1 MTDVS
6 AAETVQLRET
16 AQLRF
21 QLLGTVAAWRDGTQ
35 LQVGSPQ
42 QVALLA
48 SLLLRPGQS
57 VPLKQVVGD
66 LWGGEVPDH
75 AVGAVRTYASRLRA
89 VLEPGRARRAPG
101 AVLVSVGDGYTLRTP
116 GDPALSVDV
125 HAFTAKIAEAERLRA
140 AGEAQAAYDR
150 LATALALW
158 QGEALLGVPG
168 PYAEQQRGWLAQRRL
183 AAAEARLELG
193 LELGRHTEV
202 LDALDTLVSE
212 HPLRE
217 HLRELRMLALYR
229 GGRQAEA
236 LACFAEIRELL
247 VEELGI
253 DPGPELSALHQ
264 RILGA
269 DPELA
274 VPPQRP
280 TTDTAAVYR
289 AVLPAQLPTDIPDF
303 AGREGQLEGV
313 VAALR
318 APAGQAVP
326 VIALFG
332 IGGSGKTTLAVHA
345 AHQVRDQFPD
355 GHLFADL
362 RGGQQVTT
370 DPGLVLVDFLRS
382 LGVAPGGIPEGLDE
396 RSAMFRSLLT
406 GRRMLILIDNARD
419 ASQVR
424 PLLPGTAGS
433 AVLVTSRAQLA
444 ELPGA
449 RLFEIEAFRRS
460 EALDLFAAVIGAE
473 RAAAEP
479 EAVEALVAACGF
491 LPLGVRIL
499 ASRLAVRPAWSAADL
514 AERLADQERRLDEL
528 HLGSLGVEAT
538 FQLSYEQLHPEQA
551 RAFRLLAL
559 PDGHGLTTA
568 AAAAVIGLP
577 ERRTEDVLESLHSA
591 GLLLS
596 RTPGRYQYH
605 DLLRL
610 FARRRSE
617 HEDSAAQRA
626 LVVLLLV
633 DHLLAN
639 MVNATRALD
648 PDGALV
654 RHFQPTRAAG
664 LRFADREQAAR
675 WPHSESALIFAIT
688 EQVVRN
694 AADPDSV
701 TGAGTDGGTDGGPAA
716 VGPELRSAVDLLLG
730 LVWLLDGQVH
740 AARFRDVLRPAG
752 VAARRR
758 GDRATEARVCY
769 LSGLLDRLAAGHR
782 EAEPTLRRALELLA
796 PQDAADQALRATVTN
811 EIALVLNLTS
821 RTAEALTYF
830 EESLALCRDLGNTT
844 GQARVLGNIARVH
857 LNAGRLAEGVA
868 CAAQAADIAEESGS
882 AAGVADSYYQLGIA
896 LRAGGRTGEAVLRLR
911 HALGYF
917 QEQQRRSLEGLTLG
931 RLAECLAD
939 QALWSEAVALAEQ
952 SLVIAEELD
961 SQYARALALAALGR
975 ALAEQGVRD
984 RARECLLA
992 AAGLFEGLRAPETAG
1007 TRELLARITAS
1018 AD

>member
-6 AAETVQLRET
+6 AAEA
-16 AQLRF
+16 AQFRF

-140 AGEAQAAYDR
+140 AGEARAAYDR
-150 LATALALW
+150 LGTALALW

-168 PYAEQQRGWLAQRRL
+168 PYAEQQRGWLEQRRL

-289 AVLPAQLPTDIPDF
+289 AVVPAQLPTDIPDF

-318 APAGQAVP
+318 APAGQAVA
-326 VIALFG
+326 VITLFG

-382 LGVAPGGIPEGLDE
+382 LGVAPGGIPDGLDE

-444 ELPGA
+444 ELPGT

-568 AAAAVIGLP
+568 AAAAAIGLP

-596 RTPGRYQYH
+596 RIPGRYQYH

-626 LVVLLLV
+626 EVVLLLV

-701 TGAGTDGGTDGGPAA
+701 TGGGT
-716 VGPELRSAVDLLLG
+716 ELRSAVDLLLG

-796 PQDAADQALRATVTN
+796 PRDAADQALRATVTN

-896 LRAGGRTGEAVLRLR
+896 LRADGRTGEAVLRLR
-911 HALGYF
+911 SALGYF
-917 QEQQRRSLEGLTLG
+917 QEQQRRSLEGLALG

>member
-1 MTDVS
+1 MTDGS
-6 AAETVQLRET
+6 AAVDPQF
-16 AQLRF
+16 RF
-21 QLLGTVAAWRDGTQ
+21 QLLGAVSAWRDGAQ

-48 SLLLRPGQS
+48 SLLLRPGQT
-57 VPLKQVVGD
+57 VPLKQVLGD

-101 AVLVSVGDGYTLRTP
+101 AVVVSVGDGYILRTP

-125 HAFTAKIAEAERLRA
+125 HAFTAAVAEADRLRA
-140 AGEAQAAYDR
+140 AGEVQLAYER
-150 LATALALW
+150 LGAALALW

-168 PYAEQQRGWLAQRRL
+168 PYAEQQRGWLEQRRL
-183 AAAEARLELG
+183 AAAEARLELA
-193 LELGRHTEV
+193 LELGRHVEV
-202 LDALDTLVSE
+202 LDELEELVAE

-236 LACFAEIRELL
+236 LACFAEIRTLL
-247 VEELGI
+247 VEELGV

-269 DPELA
+269 DPQLAA
-274 VPPQRP
+274 VPDRRASAAQPAP
-280 TTDTAAVYR
+280 DSAAVYR
-289 AVLPAQLPTDIPDF
+289 SVVPAQLPTDIPDF
-303 AGREGQLEGV
+303 AGREEQLRSL

-326 VIALFG
+326 VITLFG

-345 AHQVRDQFPD
+345 AHQVREQFPD
-355 GHLFADL
+355 GQLFADL
-362 RGGQQVTT
+362 RGGEQLLT

-382 LGVAPGGIPEGLDE
+382 LGVAPGGIPERLDE
-396 RSAMFRSLLT
+396 RSALFRSLLT
-406 GRRMLILIDNARD
+406 GRRMLIVIDNARD
-419 ASQVR
+419 AAQIR
-424 PLLPGTAGS
+424 PLLPGTAGC
-433 AVLVTSRAQLA
+433 AVLVTSRAQLV
-444 ELPGA
+444 ELPGI
-449 RLFEIEAFRRS
+449 RLFEIEAFRRG
-460 EALDLFAAVIGAE
+460 EALDLFASVVGAE

-479 EAVEALVAACGF
+479 EAVEALVSACGF
-491 LPLGVRIL
+491 LPLAVRIL
-499 ASRLAVRPAWSAADL
+499 ASRLAVRPAWSAAAL
-514 AERLADQERRLDEL
+514 AERLADQSRRLDEL

-538 FQLSYEQLHPEQA
+538 FQLSYEQLQPEQA

-559 PDGHGLTTA
+559 PEGHGLTTA
-568 AAAAVIGLP
+568 AAATAVGRP
-577 ERRTEDVLESLHSA
+577 ERDTEDVLESLHSA

-596 RTPGRYQYH
+596 RTPGHYQYH

-617 HEDSAAQRA
+617 REDTAAERA
-626 LVVLLLV
+626 GAVLLLA
-633 DHLLAN
+633 DHLLAS
-639 MVNATRALD
+639 MANASRALD

-654 RHFQPTRAAG
+654 RHFQPTRTAG
-664 LRFADREQAAR
+664 LRFGDREQAAR

-688 EQVVRN
+688 EQVVRE
-694 AADPDSV
+694 AAEADAD
-701 TGAGTDGGTDGGPAA
+701 TAA
-716 VGPELRSAVDLLLG
+716 VGPGLRFAVDLLLG

-740 AARFRDVLRPAG
+740 AARFREVLRPAG

-769 LSGLLDRLAAGHR
+769 LGGLLDRLAAGHR
-782 EAEPTLRRALELLA
+782 DAEPTLRRALELLA
-796 PQDAADQALRATVTN
+796 PDDAADQALRATVTN

-821 RTAEALTYF
+821 RPAEALEYF
-830 EESLALCRDLGNTT
+830 EESLALCQALGNTT

-857 LNAGRLAEGVA
+857 LNAGRPDEGVA
-868 CAAQAADIAEESGS
+868 CAARAAAIAEDSGS

-896 LRAGGRTGEAVLRLR
+896 LRAAGRIGEAVQRLR
-911 HALGYF
+911 RALDYF
-917 QEQQRRSLEGLTLG
+917 QEQQRRSLEGLALA

-939 QALWSEAVALAEQ
+939 QALWSEAVASAEQ
-952 SLVIAEELD
+952 SKVIAEELD
-961 SQYARALALAALGR
+961 SGYARALALAALGR
-975 ALAEQGVRD
+975 ALAEQGVRE
-984 RARECLLA
+984 RAGECLETA
-992 AAGLFEGLRAPETAG
+992 ARLFEQLRAPEAAG
-1007 TRELLARITAS
+1007 TRELLARVA
-1018 AD
+1018 AGPG

>member
-1 MTDVS
+1 MTDVD
-6 AAETVQLRET
+6 AAGS

-21 QLLGTVAAWRDGTQ
+21 QLLGTVAAWRGGVPLQ
-35 LQVGSPQ
+35 LGSPQ

-66 LWGGEVPDH
+66 LWAGEVPDH

-101 AVLVSVGDGYTLRTP
+101 AVLISVGDGYTLRTP

-125 HAFTAKIAEAERLRA
+125 HGFTARVAEAEQLRA
-140 AGEAQAAYDR
+140 AGEAQPAYDR
-150 LATALALW
+150 LGAALALW

-168 PYAEQQRGWLAQRRL
+168 PYAEQQRGWLEQRRL
-183 AAAEARLELG
+183 SAAEARLELG
-193 LELGRHTEV
+193 LELGRHVEV

-212 HPLRE
+212 QPLRE
-217 HLRELRMLALYR
+217 HLRGLRMLALYR

-236 LACFAEIRELL
+236 LACFAEIRALL
-247 VEELGI
+247 VEELGV

-264 RILGA
+264 RILSG

-274 VPPQRP
+274 APPQRP
-280 TTDTAAVYR
+280 TADTAAVYR
-289 AVLPAQLPTDIPDF
+289 AVVPAQLPTDIPDF
-303 AGREGQLEGV
+303 AGRERQLEGV

-318 APAGQAVP
+318 APVGQAVP
-326 VIALFG
+326 VITLFG

-345 AHQVRDQFPD
+345 AHQVRGEFPD
-355 GHLFADL
+355 GQLFADL
-362 RGGQQVTT
+362 RGGEQLTT

-382 LGVAPGGIPEGLDE
+382 LGVAPGGIPERLDE
-396 RSAMFRSLLT
+396 RSALLRSLLT

-424 PLLPGTAGS
+424 PLLPGTAGC

-444 ELPGA
+444 ELPGT
-449 RLFEIEAFRRS
+449 RLFEIEAFRRG
-460 EALDLFAAVIGAE
+460 EALDLFASVIGAE

-499 ASRLAVRPAWSAADL
+499 ASRLAVRPAWSAAAL

-538 FQLSYEQLHPEQA
+538 FQLSYEQLHLDQA

-577 ERRTEDVLESLHSA
+577 ERQTEDVLESLHSA

-617 HEDSAAQRA
+617 REDSASARA
-626 LVVLLLV
+626 EAVLLLM
-633 DHLLAN
+633 DHLLAS
-639 MVNATRALD
+639 MVNASRALD

-654 RHFQPTRAAG
+654 RHIQPTRTAG

-675 WPHSESALIFAIT
+675 WPHGESALIFAVT

-694 AADPDSV
+694 AVRPDS
-701 TGAGTDGGTDGGPAA
+701 GPDSAAAGPA
-716 VGPELRSAVDLLLG
+716 LRSVVDLLLG
-730 LVWLLDGQVH
+730 MVWLLDGQLY
-740 AARFRDVLRPAG
+740 AARFRDVLRPVG
-752 VAARRR
+752 VAAQRR

-769 LSGLLDRLAAGHR
+769 LSGLLDRPAAGHR
-782 EAEPTLRRALELLA
+782 EAEPTLRRALELLN
-796 PQDAADQALRATVTN
+796 PDDAADQALRATVTN

-821 RTAEALTYF
+821 RTTEALTYF
-830 EESLALCRDLGNTT
+830 EESLALCRELGNTT

-857 LNAGRLAEGVA
+857 INAGRPAEGVA
-868 CAAQAADIAEESGS
+868 CASQAAGIAEESGS
-882 AAGVADSYYQLGIA
+882 AAGMADSYYQLGIA
-896 LRAGGRTGEAVLRLR
+896 LRAAGRTEESVLRLR
-911 HALGYF
+911 QALTYF
-917 QEQQRRSLEGLTLG
+917 QEQQRRSLEGLALG

-939 QALWSEAVALAEQ
+939 QALWSEAVASAEQ

-975 ALAEQGVRD
+975 ALAVQGVLD
-984 RARECLLA
+984 RARECLQTA
-992 AAGLFEGLRAPETAG
+992 AELFEHLRAPETAG
-1007 TRELLARITAS
+1007 ARELLARITS
-1018 AD
+1018 ADAQGDD